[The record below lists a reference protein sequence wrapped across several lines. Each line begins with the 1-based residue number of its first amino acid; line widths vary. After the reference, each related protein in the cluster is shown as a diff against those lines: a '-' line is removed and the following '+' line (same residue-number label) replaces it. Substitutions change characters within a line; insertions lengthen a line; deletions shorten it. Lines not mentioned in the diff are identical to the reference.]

1 MRRGTTS
8 LFGYR
13 DYTLLWIGQTFS
25 LIGSSS
31 SWVAYPLLVLAL
43 TGSAAKAGIVS
54 FASWLPYVVF
64 QLPAGA
70 LVDRWHRKWTM
81 AVCDA
86 LRAAALASVAVA
98 LALGQLVYWQLVIVA
113 FVERTLTILFAP
125 AETAALSRIV
135 PPAQISAAVA
145 RNDARENTAGVVGP
159 PLGGLLFGVARLAP
173 FAVDAASYLVS
184 LVTVLALRTPLA
196 PEPVEKRTR
205 LRQEVGEGVA
215 FIWRIPFLRATALQ
229 AMGTN
234 VTWSAAALAL
244 IVVARKHGASGGE
257 VGAMLALFGLGGVA
271 GSAASGPLLRTI
283 KTPVLVI
290 GSVWYWGGLVSLL
303 VLTTNPFLLGAIA
316 GAALFLA
323 PAWNGAVVGF
333 RIRVTPDRLQ
343 GRVHAVEALLS
354 FGARPFAMLATGF
367 LLDGLG
373 GRSTLGIIAA
383 YTIGIALLSTA
394 SPALR
399 QMPPQEGTG
408 AARAP
413 IAATATADRPSAER

>member
-1 MRRGTTS
+1 
-8 LFGYR
+8 
-13 DYTLLWIGQTFS
+13 
-25 LIGSSS
+25 
-31 SWVAYPLLVLAL
+31 
-43 TGSAAKAGIVS
+43 
-54 FASWLPYVVF
+54 
-64 QLPAGA
+64 
-70 LVDRWHRKWTM
+70 
-81 AVCDA
+81 
-86 LRAAALASVAVA
+86 
-98 LALGQLVYWQLVIVA
+98 
-113 FVERTLTILFAP
+113 
-125 AETAALSRIV
+125 
-135 PPAQISAAVA
+135 
-145 RNDARENTAGVVGP
+145 
-159 PLGGLLFGVARLAP
+159 
-173 FAVDAASYLVS
+173 
-184 LVTVLALRTPLA
+184 
-196 PEPVEKRTR
+196 
-205 LRQEVGEGVA
+205 
-215 FIWRIPFLRATALQ
+215 
-229 AMGTN
+229 MGTN

-290 GSVWYWGGLVSLL
+290 GSVWYWGVLVSLL
-303 VLTTNPFLLGAIA
+303 VLTTNPFLLGTIA

-399 QMPPQEGTG
+399 QMPPPEGAG

-413 IAATATADRPSAER
+413 IAATSTADRPSAER

>member
-1 MRRGTTS
+1 
-8 LFGYR
+8 
-13 DYTLLWIGQTFS
+13 
-25 LIGSSS
+25 
-31 SWVAYPLLVLAL
+31 
-43 TGSAAKAGIVS
+43 
-54 FASWLPYVVF
+54 
-64 QLPAGA
+64 
-70 LVDRWHRKWTM
+70 
-81 AVCDA
+81 
-86 LRAAALASVAVA
+86 
-98 LALGQLVYWQLVIVA
+98 LVYWQLVTAA
-113 FVERTLTILFAP
+113 FVERTLAILSAP

-159 PLGGLLFGVARLAP
+159 PLGGVLFGVARLAP

-196 PEPVEKRTR
+196 PEPVEKRTL

-215 FIWRIPFLRATALQ
+215 FIWR
-229 AMGTN
+229 
-234 VTWSAAALAL
+234 
-244 IVVARKHGASGGE
+244 
-257 VGAMLALFGLGGVA
+257 
-271 GSAASGPLLRTI
+271 
-283 KTPVLVI
+283 
-290 GSVWYWGGLVSLL
+290 
-303 VLTTNPFLLGAIA
+303 NPFLLGTIA

-373 GRSTLGIIAA
+373 GRATLGLIAA

-399 QMPPQEGTG
+399 QMPPPEETG
-408 AARAP
+408 AVREPLAATSRAP
-413 IAATATADRPSAER
+413 GRRQ

>member
-81 AVCDA
+81 AACDA

-159 PLGGLLFGVARLAP
+159 PLRGLLLGAARPAP
-173 FAVDAASYLVS
+173 SAADAASYPAA
-184 LVTVLALRTPLA
+184 LVTVQPLITELTPASLKH
-196 PEPVEKRTR
+196 PVR
-205 LRQEVGEGVA
+205 L
-215 FIWRIPFLRATALQ
+215 W
-229 AMGTN
+229 
-234 VTWSAAALAL
+234 
-244 IVVARKHGASGGE
+244 
-257 VGAMLALFGLGGVA
+257 
-271 GSAASGPLLRTI
+271 
-283 KTPVLVI
+283 
-290 GSVWYWGGLVSLL
+290 
-303 VLTTNPFLLGAIA
+303 
-316 GAALFLA
+316 
-323 PAWNGAVVGF
+323 
-333 RIRVTPDRLQ
+333 
-343 GRVHAVEALLS
+343 
-354 FGARPFAMLATGF
+354 
-367 LLDGLG
+367 
-373 GRSTLGIIAA
+373 
-383 YTIGIALLSTA
+383 
-394 SPALR
+394 
-399 QMPPQEGTG
+399 
-408 AARAP
+408 
-413 IAATATADRPSAER
+413 